1 MPASQS
7 THSTS
12 PSASTVNPW
21 PRQMWIAGRWVDASD
36 GGTRELINPADGS
49 VLARVPEATA
59 ADVGA
64 AVAAARAAFDGG
76 PWRALAARDRGTLL
90 FKIAEAIR
98 ARAQAFAETDARNMG
113 KPIVEAEFDV
123 SDAAHC
129 FEYYGGLATKIH
141 GETLEVPDN
150 ALSMVVREPVGVV
163 GQIIPWNYPLLMAAW
178 KLAPALAAGCTAVLK
193 PAEQTPLSALMLAE
207 IFEAVELP
215 PGVVNIVTG
224 GGPVAGAALVSDPRV
239 DKIAFTGGLDT
250 GRLVIKSAADTIKRM
265 SIELGGKNP
274 NIVFADAD
282 FEAAVDGALFGAF
295 ANQGEVCS
303 AGSRLLVQRSI
314 YDRMLTALADKASRI
329 RLGDPMDRET
339 KMGPLV
345 TREHREKVLGYID
358 VGRREGR
365 LLTGGGVPSHGGLA
379 RGWFVE
385 PTIFAD
391 VDNKARIAQEEIFG
405 PVLTVIP
412 FDDEAEAVR
421 VANDT
426 PYGLA
431 GAVWTRDVYRG
442 IRVLKQIRAGILW
455 LNTYHPTYNE
465 APWGG
470 YKQSGFGRELG
481 PYGLEHYLETKQ
493 INLNL
498 SEAPIGWY

>member
-1 MPASQS
+1 MQY
-7 THSTS
+7 
-12 PSASTVNPW
+12 
-21 PRQMWIAGRWVDASD
+21 QMWIDGRWQPGQSSDARD
-36 GGTRELINPADGS
+36 VINPADCS
-49 VLARVPEATA
+49 VLARVPEASA
-59 ADVGA
+59 ADVRAAVGA
-64 AVAAARAAFDGG
+64 ARRAFDEGPWPRMAARE
-76 PWRALAARDRGTLL
+76 RGTFL
-90 FKIAEAIR
+90 FKVAEAIR
-98 ARAQAFAETDARNMG
+98 GRAAQFAELDSRNMG

-123 SDAAHC
+123 ADAAHC
-129 FEYYGGLATKIH
+129 FEYYAGLASKIH
-141 GETLEVPDN
+141 GETLEVPDA

-178 KLAPALAAGCTAVLK
+178 KLAPALAAGCACVLK
-193 PAEQTPLSALMLAE
+193 PAEQTPLSALRLAE
-207 IFEAVELP
+207 IFASLDLP
-215 PGVVNIVTG
+215 PGVVNVVTG
-224 GGPVAGAALVSDPRV
+224 DGPTAGAALVADPRV
-239 DKIAFTGGLDT
+239 DKIAFTGGVDT
-250 GRLVIKSAADTIKRM
+250 GRDVIKSAADTIKRM

-303 AGSRLLVQRSI
+303 AGSRLLVQREI
-314 YDRMLTALADKASRI
+314 YDRMLDALAEKTRRV
-329 RLGDPMDRET
+329 RLGDPLNRET

-345 TREHREKVLGYID
+345 TREHQEKVLRYIEI
-358 VGRREGR
+358 GRREGR
-365 LLTGGGVPSHGGLA
+365 LLAGGSAPGGALSA
-379 RGWFVE
+379 GAYVE

-391 VDNKARIAQEEIFG
+391 VDNRSRIAQEEIFG
-405 PVLTVIP
+405 PVLAVIP
-412 FDDEAEAVR
+412 FADEAEAVR
-421 VANDT
+421 IANDT

-431 GAVWTRDVYRG
+431 GAVWTRDVFRG

-498 SEAPIGWY
+498 SEAPIAWY

>member
-1 MPASQS
+1 M
-7 THSTS
+7 T
-12 PSASTVNPW
+12 
-21 PRQMWIAGRWVDASD
+21 PRRMWIGGQWVDAQS
-36 GGTRELINPADGS
+36 GATRDVINPADGS
-49 VLARVPEATA
+49 VLARIPEAGSE
-59 ADVGA
+59 DVRR
-64 AVAAARAAFDGG
+64 AVCQARIAFEEG
-76 PWRALAARDRGTLL
+76 PWPALPARERGTLL

-98 ARAQAFAETDARNMG
+98 AKAGAFAEMDTRNMG

-123 SDAAHC
+123 ADAAHC
-129 FEYYGGLATKIH
+129 FEYYGGLASKIH
-141 GETLEVPDN
+141 GETLDVPDN

-178 KLAPALAAGCTAVLK
+178 KLAPALAAGCTVVLK
-193 PAEQTPLSALMLAE
+193 PAEQTPLSALMLG
-207 IFEAVELP
+207 ELLESLDVP
-215 PGVVNIVTG
+215 RGVVNIVTG
-224 GGPVAGAALVSDPRV
+224 DGPTAGAALVADPGV
-239 DKIAFTGGLDT
+239 DKVAFTGGVDT

-282 FEAAVDGALFGAF
+282 FDAAVDGALFGAF

-303 AGSRLLVQRSI
+303 AGSRLLVERSI
-314 YDRMLTALADKASRI
+314 YDRMLDALAGKSDRI
-329 RLGDPMDRET
+329 RLGDPLDRNT

-345 TREHREKVLGYID
+345 TREHQQKVLAYID
-358 VGRREGR
+358 VGKHEGR
-365 LLTGGGVPSHGGLA
+365 LIAGGGVP
-379 RGWFVE
+379 RGAAFSKGCYVE

-405 PVLTVIP
+405 PVLVVIP
-412 FDDEAEAVR
+412 FDEEADAVR
-421 VANDT
+421 IANDT

-431 GAVWTRDVYRG
+431 GAVWTRDVFRG

>member
-1 MPASQS
+1 M
-7 THSTS
+7 
-12 PSASTVNPW
+12 
-21 PRQMWIAGRWVDASD
+21 
-36 GGTRELINPADGS
+36 REIINPFDGR
-49 VLARVPEATA
+49 VMCRVPDATA
-59 ADVGA
+59 ADVGR
-64 AVAAARAAFDGG
+64 AVGAARTAFDGG
-76 PWRALAARDRGTLL
+76 PWRRLAARERGTIL
-90 FKIAEAIR
+90 FRIAEAIR
-98 ARAQAFAETDARNMG
+98 AKAADFAEAETRNMG

-123 SDAAHC
+123 ADAAHC
-129 FEYYGGLATKIH
+129 FEYYGGLASKIH
-141 GETLEVPDN
+141 GDTLDVPDN
-150 ALSMVVREPVGVV
+150 ALSIVVREPVGVV

-193 PAEQTPLSALMLAE
+193 PAEQTPVTALMLAE
-207 IFEAVELP
+207 LLAQLDLP
-215 PGVVNIVTG
+215 TGVVNIVTG
-224 GGPVAGAALVSDPRV
+224 DGPTAGAALVADPRV

-250 GRLVIKSAADTIKRM
+250 GRLVIKSAADTVKRM

-303 AGSRLLVQRSI
+303 AGSRLLVERSI
-314 YDRMLTALADKASRI
+314 YDRMLQALADKSSRI
-329 RLGDPMDRET
+329 RLGDPLDRDT

-345 TREHREKVLGYID
+345 TREHQQKVLEYIEM
-358 VGRREGR
+358 GKGEGR
-365 LLTGGGVPSHGGLA
+365 LLVGGGAPKDPALA
-379 RGWFVE
+379 KGWFVE

-391 VDNKARIAQEEIFG
+391 VDNQARIAQEEIFG
-405 PVLTVIP
+405 PVLVVIP
-412 FDDEAEAVR
+412 FADEDEAVR
-421 VANDT
+421 IANDT

-431 GAVWTRDVYRG
+431 GAVWTRDVFRG

>member
-1 MPASQS
+1 
-7 THSTS
+7 
-12 PSASTVNPW
+12 
-21 PRQMWIAGRWVDASD
+21 MWIANTWADAK
-36 GGTRELINPADGS
+36 GGATRDVINPADGS

-59 ADVGA
+59 DDVRKAIGA
-64 AVAAARAAFDGG
+64 ARMAFDDG
-76 PWRALAARDRGTLL
+76 PWPRLSGRDRGTVL
-90 FKIAEAIR
+90 FRIAQAIR
-98 ARAQAFAETDARNMG
+98 ARAAAFAELDTRNMG

-129 FEYYGGLATKIH
+129 FEYYGGMATKIH

-150 ALSMVVREPVGVV
+150 ALSIVVREPVGVV

-178 KLAPALAAGCTAVLK
+178 KLAPALAAGCTVVLK
-193 PAEQTPLSALMLAE
+193 PAEQTPLSALLLAE
-207 IFEAVELP
+207 ILESLDLP
-215 PGVVNIVTG
+215 PGAVNIVTG
-224 GGPVAGAALVSDPRV
+224 DGPVAGATLVTDPRV
-239 DKIAFTGGLDT
+239 DKIAFTGGVDT
-250 GRLVIKSAADTIKRM
+250 GRLVIRGAADTIKRM

-303 AGSRLLVQRSI
+303 AGSRLLVERSI
-314 YDRMLTALADKASRI
+314 YDRMLNALVEKTERI
-329 RLGDPMDRET
+329 RLGDPLDRET

-345 TREHREKVLGYID
+345 TREHRDKVLEYIGI
-358 VGRREGR
+358 GRKEGR
-365 LLTGGGVPSHGGLA
+365 LLVGGGAPANPELSK
-379 RGWFVE
+379 GWYVE

-391 VDNKARIAQEEIFG
+391 VSNSARIAQEEIFG
-405 PVLTVIP
+405 PVLVVIP
-412 FDDEAEAVR
+412 FADEAEAVR
-421 VANDT
+421 LANDT

-431 GAVWTRDVYRG
+431 GAVWTRNVFRG

>member
-1 MPASQS
+1 MRD
-7 THSTS
+7 
-12 PSASTVNPW
+12 V
-21 PRQMWIAGRWVDASD
+21 
-36 GGTRELINPADGS
+36 INPADGS
-49 VLARVPEATA
+49 VLARVPEGTA
-59 ADVGA
+59 EDV
-64 AVAAARAAFDGG
+64 ARAVGVARTAFDEG
-76 PWRALAARDRGTLL
+76 PWPRMPARERGSLL

-98 ARAQAFAETDARNMG
+98 ANAAAFAETDTRNMG

-123 SDAAHC
+123 ADAAHC
-129 FEYYGGLATKIH
+129 FEYYGGLASKIH

-178 KLAPALAAGCTAVLK
+178 KLAPALAAGCTTVLK
-193 PAEQTPLSALMLAE
+193 PAEQTPLSALMLADLLKT
-207 IFEAVELP
+207 VDLP
-215 PGVVNIVTG
+215 DGVVNVITG
-224 GGPVAGAALVSDPRV
+224 DGPVAGAALVRDPRV
-239 DKIAFTGGLDT
+239 DKIAFTGGIDT

-282 FEAAVDGALFGAF
+282 FDAAVDGALFGAF

-303 AGSRLLVQRSI
+303 AGSRLLVERSI
-314 YDRMLTALADKASRI
+314 YDRMLDALVEKAPCI
-329 RLGDPMDRET
+329 RVGDPMDRQT

-345 TREHREKVLGYID
+345 TREHQDRVLGYIG
-358 VGRREGR
+358 VGRGEGR
-365 LLTGGGVPSHGGLA
+365 LITGGGRPTGKALEKGF
-379 RGWFVE
+379 FVE

-391 VDNKARIAQEEIFG
+391 VDNRARIAQEEIFG
-405 PVLTVIP
+405 PVLVVIP
-412 FDDEAEAVR
+412 FSDEAEAIR
-421 VANDT
+421 IANDT

-431 GAVWTRDVYRG
+431 GAVWTRDVFRG

-498 SEAPIGWY
+498 SEAPIAWY

>member
-1 MPASQS
+1 MAQCMWIDGEWRASE
-7 THSTS
+7 
-12 PSASTVNPW
+12 AAGEREIVNPF
-21 PRQMWIAGRWVDASD
+21 
-36 GGTRELINPADGS
+36 DGS
-49 VLARVPEATA
+49 VIARVPEGTA
-59 ADVGA
+59 GDVRIAVGA
-64 AVAAARAAFDGG
+64 ARRAFDEGPWPRMAARE
-76 PWRALAARDRGTLL
+76 RGTLL

-98 ARAQAFAETDARNMG
+98 ARSTEFAELDTRNMG

-123 SDAAHC
+123 ADAAHC
-129 FEYYGGLATKIH
+129 FEYYAGLASKIH
-141 GETLEVPDN
+141 GETLEVPDA

-178 KLAPALAAGCTAVLK
+178 KLAPALAAGCTCVLK
-193 PAEQTPLSALMLAE
+193 PAEQTPLSALLLAE
-207 IFEAVELP
+207 LFASLDLP
-215 PGVVNIVTG
+215 RGVVNVITG
-224 GGPVAGAALVSDPRV
+224 DGPTAGAALVADPRV

-250 GRLVIKSAADTIKRM
+250 GRSVIKTAADTIKRM

-303 AGSRLLVQRSI
+303 AGSRLLVQRDI
-314 YDRMLTALADKASRI
+314 YVRMLDALIEKAGRI
-329 RLGDPMDRET
+329 LLGDPLNRET

-345 TREHREKVLGYID
+345 TREHQEKVLQYIEI
-358 VGRREGR
+358 GRREGR
-365 LLTGGGVPSHGGLA
+365 LLIGGAAPGGALA
-379 RGWFVE
+379 AGAFVE

-391 VDNKARIAQEEIFG
+391 VDNRARIAQEEIFG
-405 PVLTVIP
+405 PVLAVIP

-421 VANDT
+421 IANDT

-431 GAVWTRDVYRG
+431 GAVWTRDVFKG
-442 IRVLKQIRAGILW
+442 IRVLKQVRAGILW

-481 PYGLEHYLETKQ
+481 PYGMEHYLETKQ

-498 SEAPIGWY
+498 SEAPIAWY

>member
-1 MPASQS
+1 
-7 THSTS
+7 
-12 PSASTVNPW
+12 
-21 PRQMWIAGRWVDASD
+21 MWIANTWADAK
-36 GGTRELINPADGS
+36 GGATRDVINPADGS

-59 ADVGA
+59 DDVRKAIGA
-64 AVAAARAAFDGG
+64 ARMAFDDG
-76 PWRALAARDRGTLL
+76 PWPRLSGRDRGTVL
-90 FKIAEAIR
+90 FRIAQAIR
-98 ARAQAFAETDARNMG
+98 ARAAAFAELDTRNMG

-129 FEYYGGLATKIH
+129 FEYYGGMATKIH

-178 KLAPALAAGCTAVLK
+178 KLAPALAAGCTVVLK
-193 PAEQTPLSALMLAE
+193 PAEQTPLSALLLAE
-207 IFEAVELP
+207 ILESLDLP
-215 PGVVNIVTG
+215 PGAVNIVTG
-224 GGPVAGAALVSDPRV
+224 DGPVAGATLVTDPRV
-239 DKIAFTGGLDT
+239 DKIAFTGGVDT
-250 GRLVIKSAADTIKRM
+250 GRLVIRGAADTIKRM

-303 AGSRLLVQRSI
+303 AGSRLLVERSI
-314 YDRMLTALADKASRI
+314 YDRMLNALVEKTERI
-329 RLGDPMDRET
+329 RLGDPLDRET

-345 TREHREKVLGYID
+345 TREHRDKVLEYIGI
-358 VGRREGR
+358 GRKEGR
-365 LLTGGGVPSHGGLA
+365 LLVGGGAPANPELSK
-379 RGWFVE
+379 GWYVE

-391 VDNKARIAQEEIFG
+391 VSNSARIAQEEIFG
-405 PVLTVIP
+405 PVLVVIP
-412 FDDEAEAVR
+412 FADEAEAVR
-421 VANDT
+421 LANDT

-431 GAVWTRDVYRG
+431 GAVWTRNVFRG

>member
-1 MPASQS
+1 MQRKA
-7 THSTS
+7 
-12 PSASTVNPW
+12 
-21 PRQMWIAGRWVDASD
+21 WIGGRWTDARS
-36 GGTRELINPADGS
+36 GETREIVNPADGS
-49 VLARVPEATA
+49 VIARVPEMA
-59 ADVGA
+59 AEDVTQ
-64 AVAAARAAFDGG
+64 AVAAARRAFDEG
-76 PWRALAARDRGTLL
+76 PWPRMPARERGTIL
-90 FKIAEAIR
+90 FRIAEAIR
-98 ARAQAFAETDARNMG
+98 AKAAAFAETDTRNMG

-123 SDAAHC
+123 ADAAHC
-129 FEYYGGLATKIH
+129 FEYYGGLASKIH
-141 GETLEVPDN
+141 GETLDVPDN

-193 PAEQTPLSALMLAE
+193 PAEQTPMSALMLADL
-207 IFEAVELP
+207 FTTLDLP
-215 PGVVNIVTG
+215 EGVVTIVTG
-224 GGPVAGAALVSDPRV
+224 DGPVAGAALVADPRV
-239 DKIAFTGGLDT
+239 DKIAFTGGVDT
-250 GRLVIKSAADTIKRM
+250 GRLVIKAAADTIKRM

-303 AGSRLLVQRSI
+303 AGSRLLVERSI
-314 YDRMLTALADKASRI
+314 YDRMLAALVEKASRI
-329 RLGDPMDRET
+329 RVGDPMDRET

-345 TREHREKVLGYID
+345 TREHQDKVLGYIGI
-358 VGRREGR
+358 GRGEGR
-365 LLTGGGVPSHGGLA
+365 LITGGGRP
-379 RGWFVE
+379 RGRDLERGFFVE

-391 VDNKARIAQEEIFG
+391 VDNRARIAQEEIFG
-405 PVLTVIP
+405 PVLVVIP
-412 FDDEAEAVR
+412 FADEAEAIR
-421 VANDT
+421 IANDT

-431 GAVWTRDVYRG
+431 GAVWTRDVFRG

-481 PYGLEHYLETKQ
+481 RYGIDHYLETKQ

-498 SEAPIGWY
+498 SEAPIAWY

>member
-1 MPASQS
+1 MQQ
-7 THSTS
+7 HK
-12 PSASTVNPW
+12 
-21 PRQMWIAGRWVDASD
+21 MWIGGKWVNASD
-36 GGTRELINPADGS
+36 GGTRDVINPADGS
-49 VLARVPEATA
+49 VLAKVPEATK
-59 ADVGA
+59 ADVDA
-64 AVAAARAAFDGG
+64 AVRAARAAFDEG
-76 PWRALAARDRGTLL
+76 PWPKGTARDRGSVL
-90 FKIAEAIR
+90 FKVAEAIR
-98 ARAQAFAETDARNMG
+98 AKARTFAETDTRNMG

-123 SDAAHC
+123 NDAAHC

-150 ALSMVVREPVGVV
+150 ALSMVLREPVGVV

-178 KLAPALAAGCTAVLK
+178 KLAPALAAGCTVVLK

-207 IFEAVELP
+207 IFESLDLP
-215 PGVVNIVTG
+215 PGVVNIITGDGPTAGGTLVTH
-224 GGPVAGAALVSDPRV
+224 PQV
-239 DKIAFTGGLDT
+239 DKIAFTGGVDT
-250 GRLVIKSAADTIKRM
+250 GRLVIKGAADTIKRM

-274 NIVFADAD
+274 NVVFADAD
-282 FEAAVDGALFGAF
+282 FDAAVDGALFGAF

-303 AGSRLLVQRSI
+303 AGSRLLVERSI
-314 YDRMLTALADKASRI
+314 YDKMLGALADKTKRI

-345 TREHREKVLGYID
+345 TKEHQEKVLGYID
-358 VGRREGR
+358 VGKKEGR
-365 LLTGGGVPSHGGLA
+365 LLVGGGTPKASTDGGTLS
-379 RGWFVE
+379 RGFFVE

-391 VDNKARIAQEEIFG
+391 VDNRARIAQEEIFG
-405 PVLTVIP
+405 PVLVVIP
-412 FDDEAEAVR
+412 FADEAEAIKL
-421 VANDT
+421 ANDT

-431 GAVWTRDVYRG
+431 GAVWTRDVYKG

>member
-1 MPASQS
+1 M
-7 THSTS
+7 
-12 PSASTVNPW
+12 
-21 PRQMWIAGRWVDASD
+21 
-36 GGTRELINPADGS
+36 REVINPFDGTIIR
-49 VLARVPEATA
+49 RVPEATSDDVA
-59 ADVGA
+59 RAVGA
-64 AVAAARAAFDGG
+64 ARTAFDEG
-76 PWRALAARDRGTLL
+76 PWRKLAARERGTFL
-90 FKIAEAIR
+90 FRIAEAIR
-98 ARAQAFAETDARNMG
+98 AMAADFAEVETRNMG

-123 SDAAHC
+123 ADAAHC
-129 FEYYGGLATKIH
+129 FEYYGGLASKIH
-141 GETLEVPDN
+141 GETLDVPDN

-193 PAEQTPLSALMLAE
+193 PAEQTPLTALMLAE
-207 IFEAVELP
+207 LLGQLDLP
-215 PGVVNIVTG
+215 EGVVNIVTG
-224 GGPVAGAALVSDPRV
+224 DGPTAGAALVADPRV

-250 GRLVIKSAADTIKRM
+250 GRLVIKSAADTVKRM

-303 AGSRLLVQRSI
+303 AGSRLLVERSI
-314 YDRMLTALADKASRI
+314 YARMLQALADKAPRI
-329 RLGDPMDRET
+329 RLGDPLDRDT

-345 TREHREKVLGYID
+345 TREHQQKVLEYID
-358 VGRREGR
+358 IGKREGR
-365 LLTGGGVPSHGGLA
+365 VLVGGGVPKAPRLA

-391 VDNKARIAQEEIFG
+391 VDNRARIAQEEIFG
-405 PVLTVIP
+405 PVLVVIP
-412 FDDEAEAVR
+412 FEDEAEAIR
-421 VANDT
+421 IANDT

-431 GAVWTRDVYRG
+431 GAVWTRDVFRG